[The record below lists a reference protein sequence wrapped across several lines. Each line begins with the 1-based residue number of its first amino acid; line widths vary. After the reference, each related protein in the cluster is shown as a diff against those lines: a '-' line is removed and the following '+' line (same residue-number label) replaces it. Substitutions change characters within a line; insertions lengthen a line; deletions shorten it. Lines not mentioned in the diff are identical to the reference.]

1 MQVDTWVVHR
11 TRRRITV
18 DLYVEVMFLGN
29 VPRSGKYGTRIKV
42 RVIGFFV
49 FWFIITTR

>member
-1 MQVDTWVVHR
+1 MQVDTWVHR

-18 DLYVEVMFLGN
+18 DLYVVVMFLGN
-29 VPRSGKYGTRIKV
+29 VPRSGKYGPRIKA
-42 RVIGFFV
+42 RVICFFV